1 MSFKFKQIYLNGCS
15 FMWGMGHS
23 NPNTFQ
29 FFEETNDIDTS
40 HPVHYNG
47 KTPFNNYDWVRQK
60 FNIGGRLKE
69 HYGINVIDESIY
81 GGSLQRA
88 VRKTMNWMLNNNELV
103 KDTLFILEWPI
114 GVRREMYI
122 ELQKR
127 YVNYTANF
135 DNYDSMDPYIHRVL
149 INEFAPNFFASDIAF
164 LEDLH
169 SLIGVISYIKQN
181 GGEYLILLDEFPIE
195 QLNETT
201 LKYVGENKI
210 KDVIDKL
217 ILPNTITFTHSDKA
231 DIKSLL
237 EYYRDYEKAT
247 ITKDTNSVEVDE
259 HNSIRGSRLIAEQI
273 IKNINELS

>member
-1 MSFKFKQIYLNGCS
+1 
-15 FMWGMGHS
+15 
-23 NPNTFQ
+23 
-29 FFEETNDIDTS
+29 
-40 HPVHYNG
+40 
-47 KTPFNNYDWVRQK
+47 
-60 FNIGGRLKE
+60 
-69 HYGINVIDESIY
+69 
-81 GGSLQRA
+81 
-88 VRKTMNWMLNNNELV
+88 MNWMLNNTELV
-103 KDTLFILEWPI
+103 KDTLFILEWPV

-210 KDVIDKL
+210 KDVLDKL